1 MSPVTAMQDGSVTAA
16 PVRVESLQVIGAM
29 ATCHFTS
36 AIAPNIAVLESALQ
50 VALKDTDESIRL
62 HAARAVE
69 SIGLAMNKT
78 WLEGV
83 SNTYNLSFTLRAQQV
98 YLIVLILRNFR

>member
-1 MSPVTAMQDGSVTAA
+1 MRRLPVVCIMSDTNCLPFLSYFYVVSVMPEGTFAAA

-29 ATCHFTS
+29 ATCHFAS
-36 AIAPNIAVLESALQ
+36 AIAPNVTVLQSALE

-69 SIGLAMNKT
+69 SIGLAMHKS
-78 WLEGV
+78 LEGKFL
-83 SNTYNLSFTLRAQQV
+83 TC
-98 YLIVLILRNFR
+98 

>member
-1 MSPVTAMQDGSVTAA
+1 MQDGSSTAA

-29 ATCHFTS
+29 ATCHFAS
-36 AIAPNIAVLESALQ
+36 AIAPNIAILQSALQ
-50 VALKDTDESIRL
+50 IALKDNDESIRL

-78 WLEGV
+78 WLEGL
-83 SNTYNLSFTLRAQQV
+83 YNK
-98 YLIVLILRNFR
+98 